1 MDVGRRRENGGVVAG
16 SVWES
21 RMKIDEVKGGIKVFN
36 GQEENPPEGNED
48 KVPPPS
54 SSTSNGLQVY
64 KRASPKHGL
73 VGVSGKRK
81 TWKSENSESPV
92 QISKQRSDIS
102 KNLDEQSRELSVSAD
117 EIKKSPVQNRK
128 EGVSVDVIEKSPVKT
143 LRSRSIFPKGSSD
156 SSPGMERNS
165 IQLRK
170 VKSESKRVLD
180 ESGDEIEKNGELRK
194 VKSDVIKDV
203 SNDSRDGNEKN
214 PVLELGNANE
224 VNVELRDESGKEIEG
239 SGDADEKV
247 EFVETVKEFGV
258 CEEEVITSNLGNVG
272 QGKSPPTM
280 ELSDEEDGVDGD
292 EEDCDEELEEE
303 VDEEIKVEV
312 PKKIVIE
319 EKKIQQKNE
328 KKLPIS
334 SIVRKQ
340 PPPVVNHTRVNLK
353 PSRPRPR
360 TDLIHV
366 NDYSVDLVM
375 WRDASKSAFVFGLG
389 TFIIVSSSYTR
400 DLNVSFI
407 SVISYLGLVYLA
419 LIFIF
424 RSIICR
430 GAIDMADTS
439 QDLVVG
445 EGEAIWLVK
454 LILPYVNEFLLKLRA
469 LFSGDPATTLKL
481 AVLLFILARCGSSIT
496 IWKMAKLGFFGV
508 FTVPK
513 VCSSYSTQLTAY
525 GTFWLRRFR
534 DAWESCSHKKAV
546 AFAVFTL
553 VWNLS
558 STVARIW
565 AVFMLFVA
573 FRYYQHSLMRED
585 WVEDEARGGGEGS
598 SFQGSKVGGHRQ
610 GRGPTLAEIKKQKK
624 GS

>member
-1 MDVGRRRENGGVVAG
+1 MDIGRRRENGGVVAG

-21 RMKIDEVKGGIKVFN
+21 RMKIDEVKGGIQVFN
-36 GQEENPPEGNED
+36 GLQENPQEGNED
-48 KVPPPS
+48 KVPAPS

-64 KRASPKHGL
+64 KRASPKQGL

-92 QISKQRSDIS
+92 QICKQRSDIS

-117 EIKKSPVQNRK
+117 EIKKSPVQK
-128 EGVSVDVIEKSPVKT
+128 KKVGVSVDVIEKSPVKT
-143 LRSRSIFPKGSSD
+143 LRSRSIFQKGSSD
-156 SSPGMERNS
+156 SSPGMEKNS

-180 ESGDEIEKNGELRK
+180 ESGDGIEKNGELRK
-194 VKSDVIKDV
+194 VKSDVVKAF
-203 SNDSRDGNEKN
+203 SNDSSDGNEKN
-214 PVLELGNANE
+214 PVLELDNANE

-239 SGDADEKV
+239 SGDAIEKV

-258 CEEEVITSNLGNVG
+258 CEEKVITSNLGNVG

-292 EEDCDEELEEE
+292 AEDCDEELEEE

-340 PPPVVNHTRVNLK
+340 LPPVVNHTRVNPK
-353 PSRPRPR
+353 PARPRPIPASENLQR
-360 TDLIHV
+360 VPRSHNKLQ
-366 NDYSVDLVM
+366 SLVDLVM

-419 LIFIF
+419 LIFLF

-430 GAIDMADTS
+430 GATDMDDTS

-481 AVLLFILARCGSSIT
+481 AVLLFVLARCGSSIT

-534 DAWESCSHKKAV
+534 DAWDSCSHKKAV

-558 STVARIW
+558 SAVARVW
-565 AVFMLFVA
+565 AVFVLFVA
-573 FRYYQHSLMRED
+573 FRYYQHSLTREE
-585 WVEDEARGGGEGS
+585 WVEDEARGGGGGEDS
-598 SFQGSKVGGHRQ
+598 SCQGSK
-610 GRGPTLAEIKKQKK
+610 
-624 GS
+624 